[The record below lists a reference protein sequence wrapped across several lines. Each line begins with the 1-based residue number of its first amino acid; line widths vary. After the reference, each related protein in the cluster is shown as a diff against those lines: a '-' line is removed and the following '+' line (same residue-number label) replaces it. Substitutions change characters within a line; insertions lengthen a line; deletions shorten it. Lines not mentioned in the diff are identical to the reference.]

1 MMKVALGKTLW
12 LLFAV
17 AMIVFLAAPV
27 VFTAVYSL
35 GESRYFQFPPQAWS
49 LQWYGA
55 FMRADKFRDALVTS
69 AILAAVVTPLCL
81 LMALPTAH
89 ALARYRFP
97 GQRWIDAL
105 VLSPLIVPGVIT
117 GVALLSLFRILH
129 QDIGLVRMSVAML
142 VVCFPYALRALAANY
157 QGVDPATEE
166 AARDLGYGPLRT
178 WWTITLPQLRT
189 GLLAG
194 AVFVFV
200 EVIDN
205 FSVNVFLVDLHSN
218 TLPIAAYQ
226 HIRDVDDPL
235 VAVMSTLLSVLSVL
249 LVLGFSRML
258 GLERL
263 FKRP

>member
-1 MMKVALGKTLW
+1 MARLLVVKALW
-12 LLFAV
+12 LLFGLAV
-17 AMIVFLAAPV
+17 CVYLLAPV
-27 VFTAVYSL
+27 LFTAVYSV
-35 GESRYFQFPPQAWS
+35 GESRYFQFPPQGWS

-55 FMRADKFRDALVTS
+55 FFRAEKFRDALLNS
-69 AILAAVVTPLCL
+69 AILAAVVTPLSL
-81 LMALPTAH
+81 LAALPTAH

-142 VVCFPYALRALAANY
+142 IVCFPYALRALAANY

-166 AARDLGYGPLRT
+166 AARDLGSGPLRT
-178 WWTITLPQLRT
+178 WWSITLPQLRT
-189 GLLAG
+189 GLLAS

-249 LVLGFSRML
+249 LVLGFSRLL
-258 GLERL
+258 GLERM
-263 FKRP
+263 FKSR

>member
-1 MMKVALGKTLW
+1 MKHYLGKALW
-12 LLFAV
+12 LLFGV
-17 AMIVFLAAPV
+17 LMLSFLLAPV
-27 VFTAVYSL
+27 IFTAVYSV

-49 LQWYGA
+49 LQWYTS
-55 FMRADKFRDALVTS
+55 FFRAQKFYEAMINS

-81 LMALPTAH
+81 LAALPTAH
-89 ALARYRFP
+89 ALARYRFA

-129 QDIGLVRMSVAML
+129 QDIGLVRMSVAMM

-157 QGVDPATEE
+157 QAVDPATEE

-235 VAVMSTLLSVLSVL
+235 VAVMSTLLSILSVL
-249 LVLGFSRML
+249 LVLGFSRIM
-258 GLERL
+258 GLERM
-263 FKRP
+263 FKNR